1 MTCCRGVRGAVVA
14 AENTTDAIL
23 KATRELLKALLAAN
37 PIQTEDIAAIYF
49 SAAADLN
56 AAYPAAAARQ
66 MGLTSVPLFC
76 VQEMAVAGSLPRCIR
91 ILLLWNTNLAQ
102 DQIHPVY
109 LGEAR
114 QLRPDL
120 TTDQGE

>member
-1 MTCCRGVRGAVVA
+1 MTQCRGVRGAIA
-14 AENTTDAIL
+14 APENTTEAIL
-23 KATRELLKALLAAN
+23 KATGDLLRALLAAN

-49 SAAADLN
+49 SATADLN

-66 MGLTSVPLFC
+66 MGLTAVPLFC

-91 ILLLWNTNLAQ
+91 ILLLWNTDLTQ
-102 DQIHPVY
+102 DRIRHIY

-120 TTDQGE
+120 TEQGE

>member
-1 MTCCRGVRGAVVA
+1 MTCCRGVRGATVA

-23 KATRELLKALLAAN
+23 KATSELLEALLAAN

-49 SAAADLN
+49 SATADLN

-66 MGLTSVPLFC
+66 MGLTAVPLFC
-76 VQEMAVAGSLPRCIR
+76 VQEMTVAGSLPHCIR
-91 ILLLWNTNLAQ
+91 ILLLWNTDLAQ
-102 DQIHPVY
+102 ERIHHVY

-114 QLRPDL
+114 RLRPDL